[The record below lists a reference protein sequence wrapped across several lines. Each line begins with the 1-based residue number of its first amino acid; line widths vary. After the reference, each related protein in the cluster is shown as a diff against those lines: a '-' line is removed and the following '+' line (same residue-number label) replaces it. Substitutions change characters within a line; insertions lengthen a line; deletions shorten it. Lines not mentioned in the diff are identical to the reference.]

1 MSAARLGPLLVAGL
15 QRTGFLLG
23 GRDLGIEQAGA
34 GVRGALALPYRGRHF
49 AAALDG
55 AHKRADADGQRD
67 GGHRVLLAPVAIPAL
82 VLAHVLRGERSE
94 EHTSELQ
101 SLMRHSYAVFCLKK
115 KHTTPNTH

>member
-1 MSAARLGPLLVAGL
+1 MRISDWSSDVCSSDL
-15 QRTGFLLG
+15 QRASFLLG

-34 GVRGALALPYRGRHF
+34 GVLGALALPYRGRHF

-82 VLAHVLRGERSE
+82 VLDHVLRRSE
-94 EHTSELQ
+94 DRRVGEECVSTCRSRW
-101 SLMRHSYAVFCLKK
+101 S
-115 KHTTPNTH
+115 P